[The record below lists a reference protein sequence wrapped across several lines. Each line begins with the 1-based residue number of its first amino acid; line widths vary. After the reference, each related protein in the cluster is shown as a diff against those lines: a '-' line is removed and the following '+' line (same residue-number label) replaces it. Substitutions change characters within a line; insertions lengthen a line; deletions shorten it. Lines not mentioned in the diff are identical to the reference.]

1 MCEASAPL
9 PLRAMTLP
17 PDGIFAFRTRYGAYL
32 RSPAMCADGPA
43 MALGR
48 AAVSAAAAEYGG
60 EPLERRQ
67 LLGSPCQANE
77 AIFSDRAVVPRQTRP
92 TPLFDHSGLRS
103 CWLSSSTRFTADS
116 SRQGRPSRHGKLG
129 RRAMTEI
136 VAALL
141 VFLGI
146 SIFLA
151 FDACRIR

>member
-1 MCEASAPL
+1 MCKASAPL
-9 PLRAMTLP
+9 PLRATTLP

-48 AAVSAAAAEYGG
+48 APVSAAAAGRVGG
-60 EPLERRQ
+60 PLERRL

-92 TPLFDHSGLRS
+92 TPSLITAGFDHAGSHPQHDLPPIP
-103 CWLSSSTRFTADS
+103 
-116 SRQGRPSRHGKLG
+116 QGRPSQHGKLG

-136 VAALL
+136 VAAPG
-141 VFLGI
+141 FPRHQYFSG
-146 SIFLA
+146 F
-151 FDACRIR
+151 